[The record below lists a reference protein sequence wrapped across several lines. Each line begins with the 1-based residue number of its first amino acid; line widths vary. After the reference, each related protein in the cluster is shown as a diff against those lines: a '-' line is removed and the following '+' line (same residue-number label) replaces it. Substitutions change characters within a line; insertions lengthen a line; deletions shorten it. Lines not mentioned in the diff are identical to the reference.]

1 MAEDGLAELQRELE
15 TAQRTRE
22 RHAQLLKLAERRVAL
37 LTELHKV
44 QTSLVRMADEL
55 AEAEE
60 RGDENRL
67 VDMESEFFAAEM
79 RVERL
84 RLVHE
89 IIDRRSELVEL
100 TSEIPQS
107 ARTLRNEA
115 EQLKAAIGEY
125 ERLSS
130 QLFAAIQED
139 REAQIG
145 EFEES
150 LGRLEADYELKR
162 DTLRLK
168 LELTHAR
175 EEGDPE
181 WIEELEAE
189 LRELGSISAVLE
201 QPGRRVSTA
210 SFAPP
215 VELTAEQLTAAADQP
230 FETAIVPL
238 LKQSCGACHSDE
250 SASGDLNFD
259 ALVQQQPLVVNRD
272 RWKNVI
278 QQLTIRSMP
287 PADADAIAE
296 EDRVLLTAWLTQA
309 IDGFDYDSIRQPGY
323 EMTRRLTHEEYNNT
337 VRDLLGADLRPADH
351 FPADMT
357 ASSGF
362 ENSANSLFM
371 QPVLLERYLGAAERV
386 VDHRLPLSGL
396 TDPSSAW
403 PQLLQDADVTT
414 EAGLREVLER
424 FVTRAFRRP
433 PESAEVAGYVQHVQ
447 QSQAAGSSVHA
458 ALRDVI
464 QVVLVSPS
472 FLMKAESDTLP
483 TNDRPDAGSESV
495 GPRQISDW
503 ELASRLSYFLW
514 SSMPDERLF
523 GLAKGG
529 TLHQPE
535 VLHGEVRRMLQDDRS
550 RTLGTQFAAQW
561 LGFDGM
567 DRLPRSPIDNPW
579 QTDSL
584 IAAMKA
590 ESATLFHHLV
600 TANQPIERL
609 VDADFTFVNQEL
621 AQHYGMRGVRG
632 EQLRRVSLSD
642 SPRRGVLGHG
652 SILAVTS
659 FPGRT
664 SPVMRGNWILSQ
676 LLGTPPPPPP
686 PNVSELDERVADN
699 DRLSAR
705 QKLELHRSHPNCYT
719 CHSQIDPLGFAME
732 SFEWYGRHRPRR
744 RDTAASFPG
753 GASFQGL
760 RGLADTL
767 VVERIDDLSEQVTR
781 RMLAYA
787 LGRQLEYFDEATV
800 RDVLADF
807 EQEQRRLPALIQ
819 AIVRSDAFQ
828 QKQRPTQ
835 TLTGKGISHVR

>member
-1 MAEDGLAELQRELE
+1 MPHARIPPVVSLLLTILLLCCPSTSAGITMSSAGGGPQVIDESAVDRPDDEEHDEREEQEFEDEEFEDEELAEDGLAELHRELE

-67 VDMESEFFAAEM
+67 VDMEPEFLAAEM

-84 RLVHE
+84 RLEHE

-337 VRDLLGADLRPADH
+337 VRDLLGADLRPADR

-472 FLMKAESDTLP
+472 FLMKAESDTLT

-495 GPRQISDW
+495 GPRADQ
-503 ELASRLSYFLW
+503 R
-514 SSMPDERLF
+514 
-523 GLAKGG
+523 
-529 TLHQPE
+529 
-535 VLHGEVRRMLQDDRS
+535 
-550 RTLGTQFAAQW
+550 LGTGQ
-561 LGFDGM
+561 
-567 DRLPRSPIDNPW
+567 
-579 QTDSL
+579 
-584 IAAMKA
+584 
-590 ESATLFHHLV
+590 SAVVFPV
-600 TANQPIERL
+600 V
-609 VDADFTFVNQEL
+609 VDA
-621 AQHYGMRGVRG
+621 R
-632 EQLRRVSLSD
+632 
-642 SPRRGVLGHG
+642 
-652 SILAVTS
+652 
-659 FPGRT
+659 
-664 SPVMRGNWILSQ
+664 
-676 LLGTPPPPPP
+676 
-686 PNVSELDERVADN
+686 
-699 DRLSAR
+699 
-705 QKLELHRSHPNCYT
+705 
-719 CHSQIDPLGFAME
+719 
-732 SFEWYGRHRPRR
+732 
-744 RDTAASFPG
+744 
-753 GASFQGL
+753 
-760 RGLADTL
+760 
-767 VVERIDDLSEQVTR
+767 
-781 RMLAYA
+781 
-787 LGRQLEYFDEATV
+787 
-800 RDVLADF
+800 
-807 EQEQRRLPALIQ
+807 
-819 AIVRSDAFQ
+819 
-828 QKQRPTQ
+828 
-835 TLTGKGISHVR
+835 